1 MIRYITIGLITLLTG
16 MLNSCYED
24 KGHYKYD
31 WVQEIDLTDVLKDT
45 TVGRGN
51 VLHIEVDLKKRL
63 LDSENETEVANP
75 DDYTFEWKALTGE
88 ENVILGTDKDL
99 TDTIWLASGNSYQ
112 VNYTVTEKKTGVSW
126 ISDFKLNVVEGVKGG
141 FIFMT
146 EDTDRKVDIEIYADD
161 DQLNKFTLNGNPRR
175 IAYLNQQL
183 RQAQKKANYE
193 ETKVYLCFDRGTY
206 KPKFFKPRDER
217 DLVAVITP
225 DGSESYD

>member
-146 EDTDRKVDIEIYADD
+146 EDRIVKSILKFMQMIRK
-161 DQLNKFTLNGNPRR
+161 K
-175 IAYLNQQL
+175 
-183 RQAQKKANYE
+183 
-193 ETKVYLCFDRGTY
+193 
-206 KPKFFKPRDER
+206 
-217 DLVAVITP
+217 
-225 DGSESYD
+225 